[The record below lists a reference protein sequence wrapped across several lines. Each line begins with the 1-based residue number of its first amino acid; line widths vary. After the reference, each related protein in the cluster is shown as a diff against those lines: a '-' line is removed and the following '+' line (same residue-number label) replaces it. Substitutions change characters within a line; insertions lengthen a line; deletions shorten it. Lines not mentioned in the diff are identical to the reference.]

1 MKYAILILALL
12 AIPALSC
19 AAEQTNQS
27 TPPPAITATQPAITA
42 TRPVSAPTTA
52 PTTRPMAD
60 PAATKILNDLET
72 AGEKYKT
79 IKANIVFR
87 EVDRML
93 GESKQHTGWVAYQ
106 KSQGKSPTMFRIT
119 FETLK
124 LGNGPVGKS
133 KVDYAFDGKFFTVAK
148 HGIKDMMRKQIAA
161 EGEDIQPLKLGTGP
175 FPIPFGQKAADVLER
190 FEVTTRPATKTDPKN
205 TRYLKLVPRRK
216 YRKEISFK
224 RAEMWID
231 AKTQLPV
238 KLVSRDKKKMIT
250 TVTFNKLQTNV
261 KIDAEK
267 MFHIPRPAGWT
278 YKIEGKD

>member
-1 MKYAILILALL
+1 MKYATLIFALL

-19 AAEQTNQS
+19 AAEQANRP
-27 TPPPAITATQPAITA
+27 TPQPVITITQPASA
-42 TRPVSAPTTA
+42 SQPASAPTTA
-52 PTTRPMAD
+52 PATRPATD
-60 PAATKILNDLET
+60 PAAMKILNDLET

-106 KSQGKSPTMFRIT
+106 KSAGKSPTMFRIT

-124 LGNGPVGKS
+124 LGNGPVSKS

-175 FPIPFGQKAADVLER
+175 FPIPFGQKAADVTRR
-190 FEVTTRPATKTDPKN
+190 FEVTTRPSQKTDPKN

-231 AKTQLPV
+231 TKTQLPV

-250 TVTFNKLQTNV
+250 TVTFDKLQTNV
-261 KIDAEK
+261 KIDAKK

>member
-1 MKYAILILALL
+1 MKYTTWIFALL
-12 AIPALSC
+12 MIPALSC
-19 AAEQTNQS
+19 AAEQTNQP
-27 TPPPAITATQPAITA
+27 TTQPATTA
-42 TRPVSAPTTA
+42 TRPASAPTTA
-52 PTTRPMAD
+52 PTTRPTTRPVAD
-60 PAATKILNDLET
+60 QAAIKILNDLEA

-79 IKANIVFR
+79 IKADIVFR

-106 KSQGKSPTMFRIT
+106 KSSGKSPTMFRIT

-148 HGIKDMMRKQIAA
+148 HGVKDMMRKQIAA

-190 FEVTTRPATKTDPKN
+190 FEVTTRPAKKTDPKN

-216 YRKEISFK
+216 YRKDISFK

-238 KLVSRDKKKMIT
+238 KLVSRDKKKLIT

-261 KIDAEK
+261 KIDAKK